1 MFNLAIV
8 FAAFALLVGP
18 LPLQAQSLAD
28 IARAEA
34 VRRSAMAN
42 RSDTYRITNGDHVNV
57 SRAVRP
63 ALSPAEEN
71 AAPAPPP
78 PPPPPPPAV
87 VGWNSFTL
95 PKTLDE
101 IAADLHLE
109 GRDERI
115 KPGNRP
121 RAALPPM
128 RQAMRTGIGL
138 GYVQGADWA
147 ADINS
152 TGKVLGVNADLTTFV
167 TVGRQGSHVRS
178 GRVSLVDPELGWGLE
193 AGQLFTDLRG
203 LAKGVRGSW
212 RSSNHQSTLSFY
224 TRDNRHESTVSYREE
239 VRLSQHALVGG
250 EVASDGSLFARAQT
264 FFRKIGVDTYFRKQT
279 GKQATQ
285 DRGVSAAY
293 DVWRGI
299 TLRGS
304 VRLSAAE
311 AATAEST
318 DFRLL
323 AVRVPFSRGVDVTFE
338 RNWLSSE
345 RSDVSGSAVIFHVPA
360 GPLRIFQRYQ
370 WGDLAY
376 KLRELPVG
384 YNQRQ
389 MQTVASYRAARWLT
403 LNYQVSTEWFEDGRA
418 RQWDELRSSFV
429 LARKTHLDVITAMP
443 DVMESSR
450 FRFRVSHQLQNQ
462 LMLVA
467 EYGRMSAFRQGPELA
482 SEHPRF
488 LLSVRKEWIVPTPA
502 RGGQLSG
509 SVRESNGD
517 PLPGVVVRLG
527 PYGQVTDRAGNYT
540 FENIPTGSFDVSLD
554 QDTLPANYAHDGTR
568 EKIAFA
574 RSTRATRNM
583 VVVPLGSLTGRVYW
597 DENRNGRIDP
607 GEQVPGVVLRLNG
620 GATASD
626 RSGQYGFYN
635 LAPGPYVVEIDSQ
648 RLPQGFAATNATV
661 RVQLDERAATGLDFV
676 LIKVDKP
683 VLLKELP

>member
-1 MFNLAIV
+1 MVNLAIA
-8 FAAFALLVGP
+8 FAAVALLAQP
-18 LPLQAQSLAD
+18 LLLQAQSLAD
-28 IARAEA
+28 VTRAEA
-34 VRRSAMAN
+34 ARRSGMAN
-42 RSDTYRITNGDHVNV
+42 RTDTYKIIQGDRVAD
-57 SRAVRP
+57 SRPVRP
-63 ALSPAEEN
+63 ALNNAEEN
-71 AAPAPPP
+71 AVPAPT
-78 PPPPPPPAV
+78 PPPPAV

-101 IAADLHLE
+101 IAADLQLE
-109 GRDERI
+109 GRDERV
-115 KPGNRP
+115 KASNRP
-121 RAALPPM
+121 RAVLPPM
-128 RQAMRTGIGL
+128 RQAMRTAIGL

-152 TGKVLGVNADLTTFV
+152 AGKVLGVNADVTSFV
-167 TVGRQGSHVRS
+167 TMGRQGAHIRS
-178 GRVSLVDPELGWGLE
+178 GRLSLVDPELGWGVE

-212 RSSNHQSTLSFY
+212 RFSNHQSTLSFY
-224 TRDNRHESTVSYREE
+224 TRDNRHGSTVSYRDE
-239 VRLSQHALVGG
+239 VRLSHHALVGG
-250 EVASDGSLFARAQT
+250 EVASDGSLFARGQT
-264 FFRKIGVDTYFRKQT
+264 FFRKIGVDTYFRKQS
-279 GKQATQ
+279 GKDATQ

-304 VRLSAAE
+304 LRLSAAQ
-311 AATAEST
+311 AATVDST
-318 DFRLL
+318 DFRVL
-323 AVRVPFSRGVDVTFE
+323 AVRVPFSRGVDLTFE
-338 RNWLSSE
+338 RNWLSGD
-345 RSDVSGSAVIFHVPA
+345 RSDGSGSAVIFHVPA

-370 WGDLAY
+370 WGELAY

-389 MQTVASYRAARWLT
+389 MQTVASYRAARWVT

-418 RQWDELRSSFV
+418 RQWDELRSSFM
-429 LARKTHLDVITAMP
+429 LARKTNLDVITAMP

-482 SEHPRF
+482 SERPRF
-488 LLSVRKEWIVPTPA
+488 LLSVRKEWNVPTPA
-502 RGGQLSG
+502 RGGELSG
-509 SVRESNGD
+509 SVREPNGD
-517 PLPGVVVRLG
+517 PVPGAIVRLG
-527 PYGQVTDRAGNYT
+527 PYGEVTDRAGNYT
-540 FENIPTGSFDVSLD
+540 FENIPTGSFDFWLD
-554 QDTLPANYAHDGTR
+554 HETLPADYAHDGAR

-574 RSTRATRNM
+574 RSTRAMRNI
-583 VVVPLGSLTGRVYW
+583 VVVPLGSLTGRVYC

-607 GEQVPGVVLRLNG
+607 GEELSGIVMRLNG
-620 GATASD
+620 GATVSD

-635 LAPGPYVVEIDSQ
+635 LAPGPYVVEIDGQ
-648 RLPQGFAATNATV
+648 RLPQGFAAKNATV
-661 RVQLDERAATGLDFV
+661 RVQLEPERAATGLDFV

>member
-1 MFNLAIV
+1 MFKLAIA
-8 FAAFALLVGP
+8 FAALALLARP

-28 IARAEA
+28 VSRAEA
-34 VRRSAMAN
+34 ARRAAIAN
-42 RSDTYRITNGDHVNV
+42 RAEVYKIVDGGGAAD
-57 SRAVRP
+57 VRP
-63 ALSPAEEN
+63 ALNN
-71 AAPAPPP
+71 AGKNAVPAPPP
-78 PPPPPPPAV
+78 LPAV
-87 VGWNSFTL
+87 VGWNNFTL
-95 PKTLDE
+95 PKTPDE
-101 IAADLHLE
+101 IAADLQLD
-109 GRDERI
+109 GRDARLRASS
-115 KPGNRP
+115 RP
-121 RAALPPM
+121 RAVLPPM
-128 RQAMRTGIGL
+128 RQAMRTAIGL

-152 TGKVLGVNADLTTFV
+152 AGKVLGVNADLTSFV
-167 TVGRQGSHVRS
+167 TMSRHGLGVRS
-178 GRVSLVDPELGWGLE
+178 GRLTLVDPELGWGLE

-203 LAKGVRGSW
+203 LAKGIRGSW
-212 RSSNHQSTLSFY
+212 RFSNHQSTLSFY
-224 TRDNRHESTVSYREE
+224 QRNNRHGSTVSYRDE
-239 VRLSQHALVGG
+239 VRLSHHALIGG

-264 FFRKIGVDTYFRKQT
+264 FFRKIGVDTYFRKQS
-279 GKQATQ
+279 GKDATQ
-285 DRGVSAAY
+285 DHGVSAAY
-293 DVWRGI
+293 DLWKGI

-304 VRLSAAE
+304 VRMSAA
-311 AATAEST
+311 ADGRADST

-323 AVRVPFSRGVDVTFE
+323 AVRIPFSRGVDLTFE
-338 RNWLSSE
+338 RNWLTSE
-345 RSDVSGSAVIFHVPA
+345 QSDASGAAVIFHVPA

-389 MQTVASYRAARWLT
+389 LQTVASYRAAQWLT

-418 RQWDELRSSFV
+418 RQWDELRSSFM
-429 LARKTHLDVITAMP
+429 LTRKTNLDVITAMP

-482 SEHPRF
+482 SDSPRF
-488 LLSVRKEWIVPTPA
+488 LLSVRKEWNVPTPA
-502 RGGQLSG
+502 RGGELSG
-509 SVRESNGD
+509 SIREPNGD
-517 PLPGVVVRLG
+517 PVPGVVVRLG
-527 PYGQVTDRAGNYT
+527 PYGEVTDRAGNYT
-540 FENIPTGSFDVSLD
+540 FENIPTGSFDFTLD
-554 QDTLPANYAHDGTR
+554 PETLPANYAFDGTR
-568 EKIAFA
+568 EKIAVV

-583 VVVPLGSLTGRVYW
+583 IVVPLGSLTGRVYC

-607 GEQVPGVVLRLNG
+607 GEELSGIVIRLNG

-635 LAPGPYVVEIDSQ
+635 LAPGPYVVEIDRQ
-648 RLPQGFAATNATV
+648 RLPQRFAARNATV
-661 RVQLDERAATGLDFV
+661 HVQLEPERAATGLDFV